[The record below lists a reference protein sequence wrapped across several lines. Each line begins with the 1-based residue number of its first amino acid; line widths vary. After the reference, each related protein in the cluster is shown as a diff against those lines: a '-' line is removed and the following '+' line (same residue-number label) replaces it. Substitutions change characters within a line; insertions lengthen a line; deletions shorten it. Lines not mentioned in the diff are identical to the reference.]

1 MPIATPPTL
10 ISARVAGLMYLA
22 IIGLGLF
29 GEVFVRAALVVGGD
43 VAATATNI
51 LAAEQLWRTGIAT
64 DLVMHVLDV
73 PLIVFFYLLLKP
85 VSHPLALLATAF
97 NIVQTCVLAANKLTL
112 VAALSLLK
120 SAGMSASLADAQA
133 LASLAINLHG
143 YGFGIGLIFFGFT
156 CVLRG
161 YLIVR
166 SGYVPRVLGVL
177 LVVAGIGYLV
187 NSFALLVAPRLA
199 AIRRCCCL
207 RWWPNWRSP
216 SGCCSPTNARCSS
229 GLPGPAR
236 PRRRAGSALHR
247 AAEAFTVCSMQPL
260 WQGAWVP
267 RIARLFSRSRPA
279 GGAAAT
285 NPRPCRPSC
294 RSSRPGSSLSKRSPT
309 SRARRRTWNAGSVN
323 PVG

>member
-1 MPIATPPTL
+1 MPTATPPTL

-120 SAGMSASLADAQA
+120 SAGVSANLADAQA

-161 YLIVR
+161 YLIVK

-199 AIRRCCCL
+199 AML
-207 RWWPNWRSP
+207 FPAVLLPALVAELALSVWLLF
-216 SGCCSPTNARCSS
+216 TNERT
-229 GLPGPAR
+229 LQQR
-236 PRRRAGSALHR
+236 LAGAK
-247 AAEAFTVCSMQPL
+247 T
-260 WQGAWVP
+260 
-267 RIARLFSRSRPA
+267 
-279 GGAAAT
+279 AAA
-285 NPRPCRPSC
+285 
-294 RSSRPGSSLSKRSPT
+294 PG
-309 SRARRRTWNAGSVN
+309 G
-323 PVG
+323 

>member
-1 MPIATPPTL
+1 MPAATPPTL

-22 IIGLGLF
+22 IIALGLF

-51 LAAEQLWRTGIAT
+51 LAAEQLWRSGIAT

-120 SAGMSASLADAQA
+120 SAGMSASLADAHA
-133 LASLAINLHG
+133 LASLAVNLHG

-199 AIRRCCCL
+199 AL
-207 RWWPNWRSP
+207 LFPWVLLPAFVAELALSVWLLF
-216 SGCCSPTNARCSS
+216 TNERTLQQRLA
-229 GLPGPAR
+229 A
-236 PRRRAGSALHR
+236 ANTVR
-247 AAEAFTVCSMQPL
+247 AA
-260 WQGAWVP
+260 
-267 RIARLFSRSRPA
+267 
-279 GGAAAT
+279 GG
-285 NPRPCRPSC
+285 
-294 RSSRPGSSLSKRSPT
+294 
-309 SRARRRTWNAGSVN
+309 
-323 PVG
+323 